1 MIASMT
7 GFASVSHEAN
17 GDRVSVTIKSVNHR
31 FLDVQ
36 VKMPQALAALESR
49 LKSLIQSKLTR
60 GRVQLALNVDRTA
73 LPPREVVL
81 DETVLA
87 QVADAINRARDR
99 GLVTGTLT
107 ASDVLRIPQAID
119 IRTKAPAE
127 GTGIAPAFA
136 ELVESVLE
144 SAIDA
149 LMTMRDTEG
158 RYLALDLDGRLRTIE
173 TLVTEL
179 EGLAKAGQ
187 SSLADRLR
195 ERLAGLPADLA
206 GEPAAL
212 AQEVLR
218 FVARSDVDEEIVR
231 MRGHVEHWRALV
243 AGPEACGR
251 KLDFLLQEMNREIN
265 TIGSKIEGSR
275 ATEVVITAKA
285 ELERLKEQVQ
295 NVE

>member
-7 GFASVSHEAN
+7 GFASVSREAN
-17 GDRVSVTIKSVNHR
+17 GDRVSATLKSVNHR

-36 VKMPQALAALESR
+36 LKVPQALGSIESR
-49 LKSLIQSKLTR
+49 LRAMIQSKLTR
-60 GRVQLALNVDRTA
+60 GRVELTLVVDRTA

-81 DETVLA
+81 DETLLA
-87 QVADAINRARDR
+87 QVSEAINRAREN
-99 GLVTGTLT
+99 GLVTGALS

-119 IRTKAPAE
+119 IRMRVAGDGSGVSPAV
-127 GTGIAPAFA
+127 A

-144 SAIDA
+144 AA
-149 LMTMRDTEG
+149 LLALIEMRDTEG
-158 RYLALDLDGRLRTIE
+158 RYLATDLETKLTTIGA
-173 TLVTEL
+173 LVTEL
-179 EGLAKAGQ
+179 ESLAHSGQAG
-187 SSLADRLR
+187 LADRLR
-195 ERLAGLPADLA
+195 ERLATLPADLA
-206 GEPAAL
+206 GDQAAL

-231 MRGHVEHWRALV
+231 MRGHIGHWRALA
-243 AGPEACGR
+243 AGAEACGR

-265 TIGSKIEGSR
+265 TIGSKIEGAR

-285 ELERLKEQVQ
+285 ELERLREQVQ